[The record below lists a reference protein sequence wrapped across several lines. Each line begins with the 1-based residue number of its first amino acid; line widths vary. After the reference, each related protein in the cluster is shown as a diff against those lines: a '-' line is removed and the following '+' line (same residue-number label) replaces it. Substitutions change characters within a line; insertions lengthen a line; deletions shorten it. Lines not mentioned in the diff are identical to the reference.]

1 MKTTEFIAW
10 ASSAWPEGLAEEWDN
25 PGLISGSLDAEHS
38 KALVTVD
45 ITAEVI
51 DEAINQGCSLIVAHH
66 PLLLGGIDSLRE
78 DLYKGSILATAIKH
92 DIVLF
97 AAHTNA
103 DVVSGG
109 VSDALAKAL
118 GIENPRALDGNTEG
132 HGRVGNVS
140 PRTLGQLLEDV
151 RNAIAPTA
159 KPIAYIGDLDMP
171 VETVALVAGSGMS
184 FSDVADAD
192 VFITS
197 DIKHHPALDFK
208 QQQLIS
214 GPRALIDISHYGAES
229 IWLRTLAEQLENLG
243 LDTSISKVNTDPWD
257 GVIQ

>member
-1 MKTTEFIAW
+1 MKTTEFITW
-10 ASSAWPEGLAEEWDN
+10 ASSAWPEALAEEWDN

-45 ITAEVI
+45 ITAEVV
-51 DEAINQGCSLIVAHH
+51 DEAIKQGCSLIVAHH
-66 PLLLGGIDSLRE
+66 PLLLGGIDSLRQ
-78 DLYKGSILATAIKH
+78 DDYKGSILATAIKH

-109 VSDALAKAL
+109 VSDALAKSL
-118 GIENPRALDGNTEG
+118 GIKNPRALDGNTEG

-151 RNAIAPTA
+151 RNIISPTA
-159 KPIAYIGDLDMP
+159 KPIAFIGELDMP
-171 VETVALVAGSGMS
+171 IETVALVAGSGMS
-184 FSDVADAD
+184 FSDAADAD

-214 GPRALIDISHYGAES
+214 GPKALIDISHYGAES
-229 IWLRTLAEQLENLG
+229 IWLRNLADQLENLG
-243 LDTSISKVNTDPWD
+243 LDASISKVNTDPWD
-257 GVIQ
+257 GVV